1 MRGGACC
8 LSAGAMQ
15 VDWRCGT
22 HVLPAIADNSEK
34 TFRVAHS
41 VYSEPK
47 LFRFCF
53 FALVHTRGSM
63 I

>member
-8 LSAGAMQ
+8 LSARAMQ

-34 TFRVAHS
+34 IFRVAHS

-47 LFRFCF
+47 LSDSVFCF
-53 FALVHTRGSM
+53 SPHSR
-63 I
+63 IDD